1 MTVQFHPNAWCDE
14 EAMEQWVKTS
24 WKPFLNEEVLLVL
37 DLHKTQKTD
46 RIKELLKECHTTPI
60 FVPAGCTSIIQPL
73 DVSFNTPFKRQIESA
88 VLKHMQ
94 DNLDDYLNGKIA
106 AGEKRILLTKW
117 VGDAWEELAKKKE
130 MIERSFKKCGIS
142 IAADG
147 SEDF

>member
-1 MTVQFHPNAWCDE
+1 M
-14 EAMEQWVKTS
+14 
-24 WKPFLNEEVLLVL
+24 L

-46 RIKELLKECHTTPI
+46 HIKELLKECCTTPI

-73 DVSFNTPFKRQIESA
+73 DVSFNTPFKKQIESA

-130 MIERSFKKCGIS
+130 MIERSLKKCGIS